1 MDEYDWRGIV
11 APLLVWYGAEA
22 RDLPWRRDTEPY
34 HVWLS
39 EIMLQQ
45 TRVDTVIPYYERFL
59 AALPDIPSLAAVDE
73 AVLLKLWEGLGYY
86 SRARS
91 LQKAAKV
98 ICAEHGGRFPM
109 DFDAIRALPGIGD
122 YTAGAVSSI
131 AFGKPTPAVDGNVA
145 RVASRLAEL
154 PADAADPAF
163 RARLTD
169 ALRAVYPAGKSGD
182 FTQSLMDLGATV
194 CLPNGA
200 PRCDDCPLALLCRA
214 NIHGSQGNYPL
225 KKAKKD
231 CLVEDRT
238 VFLLECGER
247 AALKKRPLGGLLG
260 GLWGLPDTRGALTE
274 AEAADYLRA
283 LGVSAGDLTS
293 RPAARHIFTHLEW
306 RMTVYAASCAAP
318 EGQGLKWVT
327 RDALSADYALPTAYR
342 KLLSL

>member
-1 MDEYDWRGIV
+1 MDEYDWRCIV
-11 APLLVWYGAEA
+11 APLLAWYGAEA

-59 AALPDIPSLAAVDE
+59 AALPDISSLAAADE
-73 AVLLKLWEGLGYY
+73 AALLKLWEGLGYY
-86 SRARS
+86 SRVRS
-91 LQKAAKV
+91 LQKAARV

-214 NIHGSQGNYPL
+214 NIHGSQGSYPL
-225 KKAKKD
+225 KKAKKNRP
-231 CLVEDRT
+231 VEDRT

-247 AALKKRPLGGLLG
+247 VALKKRPLGGLLG
-260 GLWGLPDTRGALTE
+260 GLWGLPDTGGALT
-274 AEAADYLRA
+274 AAAAADYLRA

-327 RDALSADYALPTAYR
+327 RDALSTDYALPTAYR